1 MDLVAVEEI
10 LPYKN
15 TFSFNLY
22 NYSEKI
28 DLNKELVCNIK
39 VIINELEEKYKD
51 RFENE
56 AIVLVYGL
64 KSSLDDEIK
73 EIVLDELVEYNLKKE
88 NIEIFYKS

>member
-39 VIINELEEKYKD
+39 VIIKELEEKY
-51 RFENE
+51 
-56 AIVLVYGL
+56 
-64 KSSLDDEIK
+64 SS
-73 EIVLDELVEYNLKKE
+73 
-88 NIEIFYKS
+88 